1 MGVGRDSSGLL
12 ISGRAE
18 GGGGSQRKDLL
29 TEKESRKYVELE
41 TGKNTKDKQL
51 KSKTQ
56 KQRLTGT
63 DRQRLVGK

>member
-1 MGVGRDSSGLL
+1 M
-12 ISGRAE
+12 
-18 GGGGSQRKDLL
+18 
-29 TEKESRKYVELE
+29 TEKESRKYVVLE